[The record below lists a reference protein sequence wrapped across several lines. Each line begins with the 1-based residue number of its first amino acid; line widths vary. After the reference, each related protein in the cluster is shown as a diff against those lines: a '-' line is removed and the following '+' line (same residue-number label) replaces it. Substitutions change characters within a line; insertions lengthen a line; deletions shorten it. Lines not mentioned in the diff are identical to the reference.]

1 MTEQPFET
9 GARRNQDVLYQGAL
23 IAAVVALV
31 FCLLVVGLLLAN
43 YLQARSADPH
53 NPARIDMMKAELA
66 AQPDNQEL
74 RTQIRELDT
83 RIRATYFQTRKRAVI
98 GAYMLLAGLIVL
110 IGALHFVLRFRQQV
124 APPAAPATPQQAWLA
139 TALNRRLVSILAVAM
154 AGLLLVVAVLARHD
168 ASSEYVRAAAE
179 LAIPTAAISR
189 WTQRPA
195 RECRS
200 GIRRSAPRSIP
211 GPPGPQGAQG
221 EAGARAKRVLR
232 LPAARRAGGRG
243 ARGERAR
250 PDLRATGLRATGPAG
265 SATAFTPRA
274 SSPEHGE
281 RRLPH
286 HRRPSRNWGVFRGR
300 RRARLR
306 QRLPDQLGCEGEE
319 EPRLGHGGA
328 AEGQQLAHLLERQ
341 ALRDGRR

>member
-1 MTEQPFET
+1 MTEQPFEI

-23 IAAVVALV
+23 IATIVAVV

-74 RTQIRELDT
+74 RNQIRELDT

-179 LAIPTAAISR
+179 MADTDRGDQQMDGSGLLGQGPEGGIPTE
-189 WTQRPA
+189 PA
-195 RECRS
+195 
-200 GIRRSAPRSIP
+200 PQSIP

-221 EAGARAKRVLR
+221 EAGPPGQMGPSGPSGRTGA
-232 LPAARRAGGRG
+232 RG
-243 ARGERAR
+243 ARGERGERGAAR
-250 PDLRATGLRATGPAG
+250 RDLQAHRGPQAVRG
-265 SATAFTPRA
+265 PSHPAP
-274 SSPEHGE
+274 SSPEA
-281 RRLPH
+281 
-286 HRRPSRNWGVFRGR
+286 
-300 RRARLR
+300 RRAATSRPPMPWRPTGVYSAALPSGMHSATVSRPVGMRLVR
-306 QRLPDQLGCEGEE
+306 RTLCG
-319 EPRLGHGGA
+319 EPRCRSRA
-328 AEGQQLAHLLERQ
+328 TAPPST
-341 ALRDGRR
+341 GRADST